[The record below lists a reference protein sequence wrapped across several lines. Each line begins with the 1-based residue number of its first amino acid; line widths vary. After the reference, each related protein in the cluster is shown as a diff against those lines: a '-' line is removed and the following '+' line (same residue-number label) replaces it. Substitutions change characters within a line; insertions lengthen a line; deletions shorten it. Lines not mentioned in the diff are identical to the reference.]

1 MDSSNLTGILGVR
14 FAHRHIGA
22 LRRVRRLLHRKRFR
36 PRREAQTVFEEMI
49 CIRVHDSQMPRPT
62 KRKPSNAASSGS
74 PGGILSLIFTLR
86 RTQSLHVSSGSGQA
100 LRVVL
105 LECRAIA
112 MPPADRRDLR
122 HCSKSEIIL
131 LPCANLR
138 NNKNGPEGLA
148 LSSVNTFR
156 FTPLTHAAKCCFRWV
171 MRPEGMECP
180 E

>member
-1 MDSSNLTGILGVR
+1 MDTSNLTGILGVR
-14 FAHRHIGA
+14 FAHRHIGV

-36 PRREAQTVFEEMI
+36 PRRDAQTVFEEMI

-86 RTQSLHVSSGSGQA
+86 GTQSLHVSSGSGQA

-112 MPPADRRDLR
+112 APPTDGRDLR

-131 LPCANLR
+131 FCCPVR
-138 NNKNGPEGLA
+138 TYETTKTGPTG
-148 LSSVNTFR
+148 
-156 FTPLTHAAKCCFRWV
+156 PL
-171 MRPEGMECP
+171 
-180 E
+180 

>member
-1 MDSSNLTGILGVR
+1 MDTSNLTGILGVR
-14 FAHRHIGA
+14 FAHRHIGV

-36 PRREAQTVFEEMI
+36 PRRDAQTVFEEMI

-74 PGGILSLIFTLR
+74 PGRILSLIFTLR

-112 MPPADRRDLR
+112 MPSTDRRDLR

-131 LPCANLR
+131 LPCAHLR
-138 NNKNGPEGLA
+138 NNKNGPEGPA

-171 MRPEGMECP
+171 MQPEGMECP